1 MSHGIYFVSP
11 ELYSDGLLVRRGE
24 KVQYSASSGELPRSF
39 NLGGAR
45 ISAADQRVLKVLW
58 RHLRLHIDIKGCPL
72 KRRRGHSPLKKSLR
86 CEDSHARALLQ
97 LSQSA
102 QAALFKLPGCR
113 VSLDEYV
120 ISPG

>member
-45 ISAADQRVLKVLW
+45 ISAADQRVLLSLI
-58 RHLRLHIDIKGCPL
+58 HISEPTRLLSISYAVFC
-72 KRRRGHSPLKKSLR
+72 LKK
-86 CEDSHARALLQ
+86 
-97 LSQSA
+97 
-102 QAALFKLPGCR
+102 FF
-113 VSLDEYV
+113 
-120 ISPG
+120 